1 MVIYLYK
8 EPSAAKISFHSTYK
22 MELKQEIIT
31 EQKQFVQAKT
41 SYFMTRRLFQ
51 QLDRCANWIQA
62 NGYLFI
68 QTAFNSKNIIP
79 FCILD
84 GAQTGNHY
92 WAEIICPGIDKLF
105 YDKTFISAARPLCQ
119 LDTSQWL
126 LLVPVAIG
134 NEYWSYSVTWPTQ

>member
-1 MVIYLYK
+1 
-8 EPSAAKISFHSTYK
+8 
-22 MELKQEIIT
+22 
-31 EQKQFVQAKT
+31 
-41 SYFMTRRLFQ
+41 MTRRLFQ

-68 QTAFNSKNIIP
+68 QTAFSSKNIIP
-79 FCILD
+79 FYLQD

-92 WAEIICPGIDKLF
+92 WSGKDKLF
-105 YDKTFISAARPLCQ
+105 YEQMFVSAARPLCQ

-134 NEYWSYSVTWPTQ
+134 NEY